1 MAVIN
6 RFQKAWNAFLGR
18 DPTYFPT
25 GIGYGGTYDR
35 PDKNKLSYGNEKSI
49 VSSIYNQIAMDCA
62 EIDIKHIKTDKDGRY
77 MEDVDSGLNNCL
89 TLSANIDQTGRQLR
103 QDIVLSMCDEGC
115 VAVVPVDTTDNPDTT
130 NSYDILTLRVGR
142 IVQWFPSHVKVEL
155 YNERIGKKEEIIVA
169 KDDAAIIENPFYAV
183 MNEPNSTLKRLIRKI
198 NLLDVVDEQSGAG
211 KLDLIIQLPYTI
223 KGETRRQ
230 QANERVKT
238 IEAQLAGS
246 KYGIA
251 YADATEHITQLNRS
265 VDNNLM
271 NQVQYLTSMLYSQ
284 LGLTETIF
292 NGTADEQTMLNYY
305 NRTIEPILSAITD
318 ELRRKFLTKTART
331 QGQDIRFFRNP
342 FKLVPTSQV
351 PEIADKLTRNEVM
364 SSNEVRD
371 IIGLKPSSDPKADQL
386 INANLNQ
393 PEEEVKSEKEDVNV
407 DIDKIIK
414 KE

>member
-18 DPTYFPT
+18 DPTYFPA

-393 PEEEVKSEKEDVNV
+393 PEEEDVNV

>member
-18 DPTYFPT
+18 DPTYFPA

-77 MEDVDSGLNNCL
+77 VEDIDSGLNNCL

-103 QDIVLSMCDEGC
+103 QDIVMSMCDEGC

-142 IVQWFPSHVKVEL
+142 IVQWFPAHIKVEL

-393 PEEEVKSEKEDVNV
+393 PEDKKPVNETEKLGNFFN
-407 DIDKIIK
+407 